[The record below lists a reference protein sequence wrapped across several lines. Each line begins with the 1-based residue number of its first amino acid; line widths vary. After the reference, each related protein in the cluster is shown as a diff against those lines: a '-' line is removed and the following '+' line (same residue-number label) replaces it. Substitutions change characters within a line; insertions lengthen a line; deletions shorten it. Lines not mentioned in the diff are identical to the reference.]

1 MKQNLKRFGVWLIQ
15 TLRAV
20 WKLLLAGAVMFAL
33 LLVIGSIVWKD
44 YRAALIDSQTRQ
56 MELVVQSLADSIQ
69 FSLAEYDDRLDAAA
83 EKREANPDSH
93 PSLARSDTLCDI
105 WLENENG
112 EVIYSCYGVT
122 AVCDLML
129 TDSGKGIT
137 YWQYHSGDQH
147 YLVLKERA
155 GEETVCLVVNS
166 EVLYEQLVSDIH
178 VGTNGYVMIKNADNR
193 VVMHPEREQWGIDV
207 LEGRRKLYNNA
218 ELEMSSLE
226 ELLTE
231 QQEEVSG
238 IRDYY
243 SYWWTDPDVPR
254 VHKISAYRHLTI
266 GDSFWIVSA
275 VVDYDDL
282 YQPVAESFRKVTVL
296 FVCVAVVLGLF
307 IVLVFRLQQKERR
320 NVTEINDLKS
330 LNATLEEL
338 HRSEESLA
346 HGQRLQLMGTLT
358 GGIAHEFNNFL
369 TPITGYADLIMAD
382 ADPGSEIYDN
392 ALEISEAAQKAQDV
406 VKQISSMS
414 RKNVETV
421 YESVSVEKLVNNTL
435 KLVETNCPKQ
445 IVLKEELN
453 LNGESVLGNST
464 QLQQVLLN
472 ICVNAIH
479 AIGREEGMLT
489 LRAEVVPRTELM
501 HRLPE
506 EKISYDWQNYIRIS
520 IADNGCGMDKDTM
533 QHIFEPFFTTKKT
546 GEGTGLGLALAEQI
560 IRTHRGW
567 ICAESTIGKGTTF
580 YIYLPVLEQQHAQ
593 EQLQWGQDHKL
604 RILAADDN
612 KKVLDLLETDFGRL
626 GLEVVTCSRRGEVR
640 SLLEDELFDVLAIDE
655 SLTGGS
661 GVDFCMAIKG
671 KYPDLTRI
679 IMTNTPTREIVD
691 ARRHQVIDGYIVKPV
706 SAGTLLEEIR
716 TCQRRKG

>member
-1 MKQNLKRFGVWLIQ
+1 MKRTLIRFKSWLTQ

-20 WKLLLAGAVMFAL
+20 WPMLLGGAVLLILLAIVGGM
-33 LLVIGSIVWKD
+33 VWKD

-69 FSLAEYDDRLDAAA
+69 FSLAEYDDRLDAAVKKL
-83 EKREANPDSH
+83 EEDPDSKLA
-93 PSLARSDTLCDI
+93 LARSDTLCDL
-105 WLENENG
+105 WLENKNG
-112 EVIYSCYGVT
+112 EVTASCYGVT
-122 AVCDLML
+122 AVCDVML
-129 TDSGKGIT
+129 TDSGDGVT
-137 YWQYHSGDQH
+137 YWQYHNGDRH
-147 YLVLKERA
+147 YLVLKKQL
-155 GEETVCLVVNS
+155 GEQSVCLVVNS

-178 VGTNGYVMIKNADNR
+178 VGRNGYVMIKNADNR
-193 VVMHPEREQWGIDV
+193 IVMHPERIQWGIDV
-207 LEGRRKLYNNA
+207 LEGRREIYNNTN
-218 ELEMSSLE
+218 LDMSSLE
-226 ELLTE
+226 ELLQA
-231 QQEEVSG
+231 QQEETAG

-254 VHKISAYRHLTI
+254 VHKISAYRQLAI

-282 YQPVAESFRKVTVL
+282 YEPVAESFRKVTVL

-369 TPITGYADLIMAD
+369 TPITGYADLIMAES
-382 ADPGSEIYDN
+382 DPGSEIYDN

-421 YESVSVEKLVNNTL
+421 YEAVSVEKLVNNTL

-445 IVLKEELN
+445 VKLKAEIE
-453 LNGESVLGNST
+453 LNGEDVLGNST

-479 AIGREEGMLT
+479 AIGQNEGRLI
-489 LRAEVVPRTELM
+489 LQAKVVPRTELAR
-501 HRLPE
+501 RLPE
-506 EKISYDWQNYIRIS
+506 EKISYDWQSYVRLSIS
-520 IADNGCGMDKDTM
+520 DNGCGMDKDTL

-546 GEGTGLGLALAEQI
+546 GEGTGLGLSLAEQI
-560 IRTHRGW
+560 VRTHRGW
-567 ICAESTIGKGTTF
+567 ICAESTLGMGTTF
-580 YIYLPVLEQQHAQ
+580 YIYLPVLEQQHAR

-612 KKVLDLLETDFGRL
+612 KKVLDLLENDFGRL
-626 GLEVVTCSRRGEVR
+626 GLEVITCSRRGEVR
-640 SLLEDELFDVLAIDE
+640 ALLENEPFDVLAIDE

-671 KYPDLTRI
+671 KYPALTRI

-691 ARRHQVIDGYIVKPV
+691 ARRHRVIDGYIVKPV

-716 TCQRRKG
+716 ACQRQKQ